1 MPLSKTDGNARKA
14 ALLELVN
21 KRREKAGKQLAENV
35 AYSRSIDTY
44 EADSD
49 DEGPEESSQ
58 GSQSSGDSREDVTE
72 DTGDSNLL
80 VEGLTSLKLGRDK
93 ARPPNSSGS
102 AVAVSAASKRAV
114 SRGESENTSG
124 FKSASQSFDAS
135 KGHDED
141 EVESDY
147 SEIASIPV
155 EQQTSSA
162 DLILGDGKCVV
173 PGRIARGLYEHQR
186 EGIEWMWGLHE
197 MKRGGILG
205 DDMGLGKTRQ
215 IATFIAGL
223 LEAKLATQIL
233 LVVPGTLLPQWK
245 LEFSSVGISNC
256 KEFTSSISVR
266 ERPVFLEMFLE
277 RGGVMLTTYEMVQN
291 IPPQSVTWDY
301 LILDEGHLAKNPST
315 KRFQVLKALRF
326 HHCII
331 MTGTP
336 IQNEL
341 KELWALFDLCCCGLL
356 GDYKEFRAQ
365 YEKRILDGSQSNSS
379 GHQKRCANEASAA
392 LRDKIR
398 PHFLRRMKKEIF
410 PSLLAG
416 DNSSV
421 SRHGSALP
429 RLPQKHD
436 LIVWLKLTNRQIHMY
451 ETFLMSDA
459 VRNVLNKTSSPLN
472 AITVLKKI
480 CDHPCLLSEAALEE
494 VKESIE
500 RETTQ
505 NGEAISA
512 AVQQFLDDPSIMADP
527 GASCKIRMFKEL
539 VVSLVNDGHRV
550 LVFSQTKILLNM
562 AESTMRKLRIGYV
575 RIDGDT
581 KPDMRERRV
590 QEFQLGE
597 IPVFMLT
604 TKVGGLGL
612 TLHAADCVIIMDP
625 AWNPS
630 VDNQSVDRA
639 YRLGQARDVVVY
651 RLITAGTVEEKIYR
665 KQVFKDSLMRSATS
679 DKNNLRYFTNSE
691 LADMFK
697 MPDNGFGFSET
708 QQRMEDLHKDQIKL
722 KKDMVHHLDFIKKQ
736 KVVVGI
742 SHHDL
747 LFSTEEPEL
756 LAGSP
761 TLPDATAIQRRPSG
775 GNSSTRSR
783 QHVAPGGGQWR
794 GGTGHAP
801 GGILAAAGVVVPD
814 SYQLNREAEQHRM
827 AQAHVA
833 NLSEKL
839 ARLTKMVDNP

>member
-1 MPLSKTDGNARKA
+1 METGIFVRRHQQLQRVHVIYFRAGEAIFLGSVFGEGRRYAHNLRDGPKYFATNRT
-14 ALLELVN
+14 AL
-21 KRREKAGKQLAENV
+21 NV
-35 AYSRSIDTY
+35 H
-44 EADSD
+44 
-49 DEGPEESSQ
+49 P
-58 GSQSSGDSREDVTE
+58 
-72 DTGDSNLL
+72 
-80 VEGLTSLKLGRDK
+80 
-93 ARPPNSSGS
+93 
-102 AVAVSAASKRAV
+102 
-114 SRGESENTSG
+114 G
-124 FKSASQSFDAS
+124 F
-135 KGHDED
+135 
-141 EVESDY
+141 
-147 SEIASIPV
+147 
-155 EQQTSSA
+155 
-162 DLILGDGKCVV
+162 
-173 PGRIARGLYEHQR
+173 
-186 EGIEWMWGLHE
+186 
-197 MKRGGILG
+197 
-205 DDMGLGKTRQ
+205 
-215 IATFIAGL
+215 
-223 LEAKLATQIL
+223 
-233 LVVPGTLLPQWK
+233 
-245 LEFSSVGISNC
+245 
-256 KEFTSSISVR
+256 
-266 ERPVFLEMFLE
+266 
-277 RGGVMLTTYEMVQN
+277 
-291 IPPQSVTWDY
+291 
-301 LILDEGHLAKNPST
+301 
-315 KRFQVLKALRF
+315 KALRF

-392 LRDKIR
+392 LREKIR
-398 PHFLRRMKKEIF
+398 PHFMRRMKKEIF

-639 YRLGQARDVVVY
+639 YRLGQARDVVVC

-665 KQVFKDSLMRSATS
+665 KQQCRCLRIVLCGQQHLTKTIFGTS
-679 DKNNLRYFTNSE
+679 PT
-691 LADMFK
+691 
-697 MPDNGFGFSET
+697 
-708 QQRMEDLHKDQIKL
+708 L

-775 GNSSTRSR
+775 ANSSTRSR

-814 SYQLNREAEQHRM
+814 SYQVNREAEQHRM

-839 ARLTKMVDNP
+839 TRLTKMVDNPNLTLRDGGENLRKHVEELTEELERAKAHADKLKMKQSSLLDESQAGLAVGAAEGGKDLLASKLSSMGL